1 MIVNIMK
8 TDDIRI
14 TPKWEKS
21 KEQIW
26 AEKFEFLEETQNT
39 KIIPLY
45 RRKIWLYVAAAVILI
60 MLALPT
66 TAFLYTKDVYAA
78 YGEHKSVTLPD
89 GSRVELNADSHLKY
103 KPLWWMVSR
112 SAELQGEAYFEVQK
126 GSRFTIH
133 SADKTVAVLG
143 TSFNIYARDENYNV
157 DCLTGK
163 VEVSDNSQ
171 SVILTAGTYTS
182 FINGKFTT
190 AAQTNN
196 NQSVGWTKGE
206 FSFTAIPLTEV
217 LKEIERQYNIK
228 IEKPK
233 NSDYFYTGT
242 FSKKDSPKEV
252 LEIIEKPFGIKL
264 NIIE

>member
-1 MIVNIMK
+1 MIVKIMK

-21 KEQIW
+21 KDQIW

-45 RRKIWLYVAAAVILI
+45 RRKIWLYAAAVVL
-60 MLALPT
+60 LLFALPT

-78 YGEHKSVTLPD
+78 CGEHKSITLPD
-89 GSRVELNADSHLKY
+89 GSKVELNADSHLKY
-103 KPLWWMVSR
+103 KPLWWSISR
-112 SAELQGEAYFEVQK
+112 NAVLTGEAYFEVQK

-133 SADKTVAVLG
+133 STDKTVAVLG
-143 TSFNIYARDENYNV
+143 TSFNIYSRDENYNV

-171 SVILTAGTYTS
+171 SVTLTAGMHTS

-190 AAQTNN
+190 AAHIDN
-196 NQSVGWTKGE
+196 NQAVGWTTGE
-206 FSFTAIPLTEV
+206 FSFTATPLNDV

-233 NSDYFYTGT
+233 NTDYFYTGT

-252 LEIIEKPFGIKL
+252 LEIIEKPFAIKL